1 MGSVRTSHPG
11 GRGPCSSASCGGVVG
26 ADMCCDRRSEDI
38 NCTCSCACLDQS
50 YRKQRPSPRRRL
62 AGEERCR
69 HRNVEVR
76 GKGKG
81 CRPHLM
87 GPMYSTASAAAA
99 YTAVIWRHCPQ
110 TRNNHSLGSQLLSLT
125 ASPNTSQIQKPSACL
140 YQRQHMFT
148 VKLCIYD
155 ASFFENPKL
164 FRSASAYYVSFT
176 LLFRPSRGNNSSR
189 APVT

>member
-50 YRKQRPSPRRRL
+50 YPKQRPSPRRRL

-99 YTAVIWRHCPQ
+99 YTDLAALPADPQ
-110 TRNNHSLGSQLLSLT
+110 QSQPLGSQLLLFT
-125 ASPNTSQIQKPSACL
+125 ASPNTPQIRKPSACL
-140 YQRQHMFT
+140 YQRQHTFT
-148 VKLCIYD
+148 
-155 ASFFENPKL
+155 A
-164 FRSASAYYVSFT
+164 
-176 LLFRPSRGNNSSR
+176 
-189 APVT
+189 

>member
-38 NCTCSCACLDQS
+38 YCTCSCACLDQS
-50 YRKQRPSPRRRL
+50 YPKQRPSPRRRL

-99 YTAVIWRHCPQ
+99 YTDLAALPADPQ
-110 TRNNHSLGSQLLSLT
+110 QSQPLGSQLLLFT
-125 ASPNTSQIQKPSACL
+125 QCFAKYTTNTKTFSMSVSATT
-140 YQRQHMFT
+140 H
-148 VKLCIYD
+148 VH
-155 ASFFENPKL
+155 S
-164 FRSASAYYVSFT
+164 
-176 LLFRPSRGNNSSR
+176 
-189 APVT
+189 VTMYLRRVFL

>member
-50 YRKQRPSPRRRL
+50 YPKQRPSPRRRL

-87 GPMYSTASAAAA
+87 GPMYSTLPVPLRR
-99 YTAVIWRHCPQ
+99 TLIWRHCPQ
-110 TRNNHSLGSQLLSLT
+110 TRNNHSLLVHNYCCSLLRQIHHKYENLQHVCISDNTRSQRNYVSTTRLSL
-125 ASPNTSQIQKPSACL
+125 KPQSSTDQH
-140 YQRQHMFT
+140 QR
-148 VKLCIYD
+148 
-155 ASFFENPKL
+155 
-164 FRSASAYYVSFT
+164 YYVSST
-176 LLFRPSRGNNSSR
+176 QRVRPSRGNNSSR

>member
-1 MGSVRTSHPG
+1 
-11 GRGPCSSASCGGVVG
+11 
-26 ADMCCDRRSEDI
+26 MCCDRRSEDI

-87 GPMYSTASAAAA
+87 GPMNSVASAAAA
-99 YTAVIWRHCPQ
+99 YTDLAALPADPQ
-110 TRNNHSLGSQLLSLT
+110 QSQPLGSQLLCCSLLRQIHRNYENLQHVCT
-125 ASPNTSQIQKPSACL
+125 ATTRVHSVTMYHN
-140 YQRQHMFT
+140 
-148 VKLCIYD
+148 

-164 FRSASAYYVSFT
+164 FRSASTYFVSST
-176 LLFRPSRGNNSSR
+176 LLFRYLFENTGDLVNKMRLLCIKCFPNLHWVS
-189 APVT
+189 